1 MVITF
6 LPRGTADRGRSAL
19 PKTATQRETGNRM
32 IDWGVHFQVSGL
44 GRQVPG
50 SGVQV
55 QAQVRE
61 TRHPSSVIDS
71 VLFPG
76 GRHHPFSPHFS
87 PQRSPPFSP
96 PSSIQSSR
104 RFGWQVSA
112 PGGGWQEFRP
122 QPSVICHRLRHL
134 PISGVGWQPQVAGGS
149 PDPFSPPFSPQ
160 RSPQFSP
167 PMLPLPS
174 VLRHRFSHLPCGR
187 PPPFSPPWSTKAN

>member
-96 PSSIQSSR
+96 
-104 RFGWQVSA
+104 
-112 PGGGWQEFRP
+112 

-134 PISGVGWQPQVAGGS
+134 PISGGGWQPQVAGGS